1 MHIKIIATPLPSN
14 ENGKDFHWTVNI
26 FSDGEIL
33 KQDLRLLD
41 PLNKDERSECRWYL
55 EQYLGHEPFSTTRAR
70 GAATLLQNY
79 GQSLVNQLQL
89 SDLIAEDVHNLTI
102 DIEDISI
109 SSSGQNSVHQ
119 LSWEFLEDGSLWKI
133 PSLSICVRRS
143 SGFPGQTLLASER
156 MASWSRVEG
165 SRQQINILLVTAR
178 DLGID
183 SMASTDINPSIVSD
197 LLAGVKSRLKSAEAL
212 VDLNVEV
219 VRPGSWEALKL
230 HLDKSRRLHR
240 HGYFHIIH
248 FDVHGRVKRKGKR
261 VGLLYFSHPKHE
273 STMTKSVLASIVA
286 REVGKHGIRIVILNA
301 CESARANAGEDAN
314 IAHNFSRAGVKN
326 VLAMSYKASESA
338 MRVFLEGFYVEFLVK
353 GKTFTDSAMFARRML
368 RLQPTRKA
376 RFQLCSPLCDW
387 FVPVVYTSS
396 PELSLVRADVVN
408 EFPVEEEN
416 REETTE
422 ERAPCGREFDLLRLE
437 KALVAN
443 KPLYLFGPPGIG
455 KTSFL
460 RYVVSSWGS
469 TSFVDAVVFVDFS
482 TCNIFSMDD
491 FFKET
496 MEQLQSSNIMRD
508 LDQETSE
515 CEEMNAEAVLDVL
528 ADSRV
533 AFILDG
539 LVDFRV
545 TIGRHVEYQQN
556 MKLLVPGIIRFM
568 EEAMSQPG
576 ELREESH
583 IVIVSG
589 RGKELGEFMGHNNN
603 SIRLGGLRLMEAVDL
618 VHKFSVPPSYD
629 QPDGSVDQ
637 LAEIRK
643 TELLAHLLQGNPA
656 ALVQMSLV
664 ARDSAIPPRQ
674 MYDILHSE
682 SPMHELDPSLLDDHL
697 ELLREFRHLIF
708 TLPEECTAVLLMLSW
723 YWHEG
728 PFIPEFAEML
738 VILKIASDES
748 TVRKA
753 LQHASRWGYIELHLE
768 DDRVS
773 WIHSLFTVF
782 CRIIACSS
790 YSGFMFSTGNEL
802 HDFQTIFAARAM
814 GHLVLNAGSFLSWPP
829 KPIQGLEYAVRL
841 VHTVLS
847 PYFIRDVNENYWM
860 CLIYYLRTHDNS
872 NQRLSSLVLSRGA
885 FLPGMMK
892 EYDFCKQNFI
902 FILKLCRGRGSL
914 PLPQIGW
921 PMHAIGSVGHYIR
934 RGCNTEETSIIAKYY
949 EELLKGAVIVSKST
963 SGKNVVRTEDLG
975 LIISLASAL
984 ADLHRRDIP
993 QSESRHMEIIEFA
1006 TEIVEK
1012 SEKLFGSSS
1021 DPSIVAS
1028 KAQLST
1034 VKATS
1039 LFEDS
1044 KFEDSQLEWQKVV
1057 GCFQN
1062 LYDPSD
1068 PVITA
1073 RLEKFLEGKGAD
1085 EAKLWRRFISTYS
1098 SAGGAVQEM
1107 WDLASAEAMGEPA
1120 TRNVKFNKAD
1130 SEITSST
1137 FMEMLHEIGPQI
1149 NEPASKLQAL
1159 ETEMS
1164 RGHWLRAMGHH
1175 SGFVVQAIENFDF
1188 NQALEHVQ
1196 AQENLAIQHE
1206 PGGKFLKKTSDAKE
1220 VIRSMQ
1226 SAISALTS
1234 NDGPQS
1240 DKMKPLEEF
1249 AQKLQNMGIA
1259 SPEFTQM
1266 NEIMQESAVLDND
1279 PNLIHNS
1286 APGILQAHGDPAEW
1300 LKTFLQKHLTPS
1312 SRDPAY
1318 QQRLVRSLADV
1329 FSTLRDL
1336 ERAEDISDD
1345 KGIFQYLAQIDELAK
1360 HELCSQ
1366 YLNKSKIQERR
1377 TWNSARLLTD
1387 SYHQMIS
1394 MIENENFAEAYILA
1408 AKCDR
1413 VISLGYL
1420 TPEIRD
1426 TIENNVGGTIEIFVS
1441 VQYFSHLTKAGNDAV
1456 ERHELKTAI
1465 KFFNDALELVA
1476 NKDFSKVPSSIP
1488 GIQELTK
1495 AVKSECFNASLRL
1508 AVSEHRWE
1516 DGVACCKKWRAE
1528 DELWRNAMEGNIG
1541 SNILGME
1548 ELCTFCSSMQELFKS
1563 VQRMDLRS
1571 AALQLEN
1578 MKLSYNFSVPTLEED
1593 QSESKQDSQKA
1604 AMSDLLG
1611 SAEQMLRTITRTLLT
1626 SGWESAHRVS
1636 RKFLSL
1642 LQKSKLQIEL

>member
-1 MHIKIIATPLPSN
+1 MHIKIVATPLMSN
-14 ENGKDFHWTVNI
+14 GDEEEFHWTVNI
-26 FSDGEIL
+26 FSDGEVL
-33 KQDLRLLD
+33 KQDLSLRD
-41 PLNKDERSECRWYL
+41 PLNKDERSDCRWYL
-55 EQYLGHEPFSTTRAR
+55 EQYLGHEPYSTTRAR

-89 SDLIAEDVHNLTI
+89 SDLISEDVHNLTI
-102 DIEDISI
+102 DIEDISF

-119 LSWEFLEDGSLWKI
+119 LSWEFLEDGNLWKI
-133 PSLSICVRRS
+133 PSLSVCVRRS
-143 SGFPGQTLLASER
+143 SGIPGQTLLASER
-156 MASWSRVEG
+156 MASWSCAKG

-178 DLGID
+178 DLGKG

-197 LLAGVKSRLKSAEAL
+197 LLAGVKSRLKSAKAL

-230 HLDKSRRLHR
+230 HLDKSHRLHG

-261 VGLLYFSHPKHE
+261 VGLLYFSHPKHQ
-273 STMTKSVLASIVA
+273 STMTRSVLASIVA
-286 REVGKHGIRIVILNA
+286 REVGKHGIHIAILNA

-353 GKTFTDSAMFARRML
+353 GKNFTDSAMFARRML
-368 RLQPTRKA
+368 RLQPTRQA

-408 EFPVEEEN
+408 ELSIMEEN
-416 REETTE
+416 HGETTE
-422 ERAPCGREFDLLRLE
+422 GRAPCGREFDLLRLE

-443 KPLYLFGPPGIG
+443 EPLYLFGPPGIG
-455 KTSFL
+455 KTTFL
-460 RYVVSSWGS
+460 RYVVLSWRS
-469 TSFVDAVVFVDFS
+469 TSFVDAVVFLDFS
-482 TCNIFSMDD
+482 TCNISSMDD

-496 MEQLQSSNIMRD
+496 IQQLHTCNVMRD
-508 LDQETSE
+508 SDQQASE
-515 CEEMNAEAVLDVL
+515 YDQTNAEAVLDIL

-545 TIGRHVEYQQN
+545 SIGRHVEYQQN
-556 MKLLVPGIIRFM
+556 MTLLVPSIIRFM
-568 EEAMSQPG
+568 EQAMSQPG

-589 RGKELGEFMGHNNN
+589 RVKELGELMGHSNNA
-603 SIRLGGLRLMEAVDL
+603 IDLGGLRLMEAVDL
-618 VHKFSVPPSYD
+618 VHQFSAPPSYD
-629 QPDGSVDQ
+629 RPDDSVDQ

-656 ALVQMSLV
+656 ALVQVSLV
-664 ARDSAIPPRQ
+664 ARDSAISPRQ

-682 SPMHELDPSLLDDHL
+682 SPMHKLDPSLLVHHL

-708 TLPEECTAVLLMLSW
+708 TLPEECTAVLLILSW

-738 VILKIASDES
+738 VTLKIASDES

-773 WIHSLFTVF
+773 WIHSLLTVF

-790 YSGFMFSTGNEL
+790 YSGFRFSTGNEL
-802 HDFQTIFAARAM
+802 HDFQTTFAARAM
-814 GHLVLNAGSFLSWPP
+814 GHLVVNAGVFLPWPP
-829 KPIQGLEYAVRL
+829 KPMKGLEYAVRL

-847 PYFIRDVNENYWM
+847 PYFFRDVNENYWM
-860 CLIYYLRTHDNS
+860 CLIYYLRTHENS
-872 NQRLSSLVLSRGA
+872 NRRLSSLLLSKSA

-892 EYDFCKQNFI
+892 EYDLCKQNFI

-934 RGCNTEETSIIAKYY
+934 RGCNMEETCIIAKYY

-963 SGKNVVRTEDLG
+963 CGKNVVKTEDLG
-975 LIISLASAL
+975 LILRLASAL
-984 ADLHRRDIP
+984 AELHRRDIP

-1006 TEIVEK
+1006 TEIAEE
-1012 SEKLFGSSS
+1012 SEKVFGSSS
-1021 DPSIVAS
+1021 DPSIVSS
-1028 KAQLST
+1028 KGQLSI
-1034 VKATS
+1034 VKATA
-1039 LFEDS
+1039 LLEDA

-1068 PVITA
+1068 PVIAA
-1073 RLEKFLEGKGAD
+1073 RFEKFLEGQRAD
-1085 EAKLWRRFISTYS
+1085 EVRLWRRFISTS
-1098 SAGGAVQEM
+1098 SSVRGAVQEM
-1107 WDLASAEAMGEPA
+1107 WDLATNDAMGEPA
-1120 TRNVKFNKAD
+1120 TRPIRFNRVH
-1130 SEITSST
+1130 SETISST
-1137 FMEMLHEIGPQI
+1137 FTEMFREIAPHI
-1149 NEPASKLQAL
+1149 NEPASRLQAL

-1175 SGFVVQAIENFDF
+1175 SGFVITAIENFDF

-1206 PGGKFLKKTSDAKE
+1206 PGGKFLKKATDATE

-1226 SAISALTS
+1226 SAVSALTS
-1234 NDGPQS
+1234 NSGLDS
-1240 DKMKPLEEF
+1240 DKLKPLEEF
-1249 AQKLQNMGIA
+1249 TQKLQNMGIA
-1259 SPEFTQM
+1259 SPELIQM
-1266 NEIMQESAVLDND
+1266 NEIVQESAVLDND

-1286 APGILQAHGDPAEW
+1286 APGILQAHGDQAE
-1300 LKTFLQKHLTPS
+1300 LVKTFLQKHLLAS

-1318 QQRLVRSLADV
+1318 QQRVVRSMANVL
-1329 FSTLRDL
+1329 STLRDL
-1336 ERAEDISDD
+1336 ERAEDTNDD

-1366 YLNKSKIQERR
+1366 YLNESKIQERR
-1377 TWNSARLLTD
+1377 LWNSKRLLRD
-1387 SYHQMIS
+1387 SFHQAIS
-1394 MIENENFAEAYILA
+1394 MVESENFEQAHILA

-1420 TPEIRD
+1420 TPEMRD
-1426 TIENNVGGTIEIFVS
+1426 EIENNVGKVEIFVN
-1441 VQYFSHLTKAGNDAV
+1441 VQYFTHLVQAGNEAV
-1456 ERHELKTAI
+1456 ERHDLKAAL
-1465 KFFNDALELVA
+1465 KFFNDALELQE
-1476 NKDFSKVPSSIP
+1476 NNDFSKVPSSFP
-1488 GIQELTK
+1488 STQELTK
-1495 AVKSECFNASLRL
+1495 TVKSERFSAFLHL
-1508 AVSEHRWE
+1508 AVSDHRWD
-1516 DGVACCKKWRAE
+1516 DGVVCCKDWRAE
-1528 DELWRNAMEGNIG
+1528 DELWRNAMEGSTG
-1541 SNILGME
+1541 SKILRMQE
-1548 ELCTFCSSMQELFKS
+1548 MCTFCSLIQELFKS
-1563 VQRMDLRS
+1563 VQRMDLIS
-1571 AALQLEN
+1571 AALQLNN
-1578 MKLSYNFSVPTLEED
+1578 MKQSYNFAV
-1593 QSESKQDSQKA
+1593 SKQDSQKA
-1604 AMSDLLG
+1604 IMSYMFSSADLMLG
-1611 SAEQMLRTITRTLLT
+1611 TITRTLYT
-1626 SGWESAHRVS
+1626 SGWESAYRVS
-1636 RKFLSL
+1636 RECLSL
-1642 LQKSKLQIEL
+1642 LQESNLPIELSV